1 MIINNK
7 SSNENINLNGTEL
20 KNVRYF
26 KYLRINIDDK
36 IGNSI
41 CFKAADNLDLFPWII
56 FHFIKVVSCFPVTTH
71 S

>member
-20 KNVRYF
+20 KKVRYF

-36 IGNSI
+36 IGNFI
-41 CFKAADNLDLFPWII
+41 CFKAADNLDLFIN
-56 FHFIKVVSCFPVTTH
+56 VVSCFPVTTH